1 MKKCYINHIIDVY
14 FNENRVLDSDSMF
27 LTIFYDKSTV
37 EVLGTLLIELN
48 KSINYSEGMDLAVN
62 VQWKLIVYSVNYISK
77 SFLGVNFWFV

>member
-1 MKKCYINHIIDVY
+1 
-14 FNENRVLDSDSMF
+14 MF